1 MSDAPSPWYHGSPR
15 RLRVLRAGST
25 VTRDRHLAEVFSHK
39 PTLVCLEDDGTIR
52 HDGRRQ
58 GWLHVIDEPVRPD
71 DLTPHPRTSMAP
83 GMEWLTARPLRLR
96 LIGPVPL
103 EPTELL
109 DDATLAELRRRA
121 VGE

>member
-1 MSDAPSPWYHGSPR
+1 MSDAASPWYHGSPQ
-15 RLRVLRAGST
+15 RLRLLRAGST

-52 HDGRRQ
+52 HDGREH
-58 GWLHVIDEPVRPD
+58 GWLHVIDEPLHSD
-71 DLTPHPRTSMAP
+71 DLAPHPRTSMAP

-96 LIGPVPL
+96 TIGPVPL
-103 EPTELL
+103 DPAELL
-109 DDATLAELRRRA
+109 DDAILAELRRRA